1 MKNQQKTDVSR
12 MQTNR
17 VLNALTTPQRK
28 VYLSISDVV
37 GYMSNDAFSQP
48 DAESRFFG
56 RQAGQIDAP
65 GWDSF
70 VENTDGDGV
79 YAGCKVRL
87 TGAQEKELFL
97 RYNYARYRLAELTEL
112 QLAKPLVTR
121 AREMAQWMTRV
132 LELRA
137 TLTAANLPLVIA
149 MAKRSRVP
157 NVDFGDLISEG
168 NMALLRAIDK
178 FDADRGFKF
187 STYGCRA
194 ILKGFNRMA
203 TKMGKYRSRFPLGWD
218 PALEKSDYDVKR
230 HEMEMADSVDSLRIA
245 LDRNDARLS
254 DTERTVVAERFALN
268 GQDKKATLAQVG
280 EKMGLTNERIRQIQK
295 AALAKLR
302 STLRDQYQVA

>member
-1 MKNQQKTDVSR
+1 MKNQQNNDVSR
-12 MQTNR
+12 MHTRR
-17 VLNALTTPQRK
+17 VLNALTSCQRK
-28 VYLSISDVV
+28 VYLSISDVA
-37 GYMSNDAFSQP
+37 GYMPNDAFFQP
-48 DAESRFFG
+48 DSESRFFG
-56 RQAGQIDAP
+56 NDASQIDTP

-70 VENTDGDGV
+70 VQDTDGDGV
-79 YAGCKVRL
+79 FAGCKVRL
-87 TGAQEKELFL
+87 TGAQEKELFF

-112 QLAKPLVTR
+112 QLAKPLLTR
-121 AREMAQWMTRV
+121 AREMVRWMTRV

-137 TLTAANLPLVIA
+137 TLTTANLPLVIA

-157 NVDFGDLISEG
+157 NVDFGDLVSEG

-203 TKMGKYRSRFPLGWD
+203 TKMGKYRSRFPVEWD

-245 LDRNDARLS
+245 LDQNDARLS
-254 DTERTVVAERFALN
+254 DTERMVVAERFALN
-268 GQDKKATLAQVG
+268 GQEKKSTLAQVG

-295 AALAKLR
+295 GALAKLR

>member
-1 MKNQQKTDVSR
+1 MKNQQKQDVSR

-17 VLNALTTPQRK
+17 VLGALTASQQK
-28 VYLSISDVV
+28 VYLAISEVV
-37 GYMSNDAFSQP
+37 GYMPNDAFSQP

-56 RQAGQIDAP
+56 VGADAIDAP

-79 YAGCKVRL
+79 FAGCKVRL
-87 TGAQEKELFL
+87 TGAQERELFL

-112 QLAKPLVTR
+112 QLDKPLITR
-121 AREMAQWMTRV
+121 AREMVQWMARV

-157 NVDFGDLISEG
+157 NVDFGDLVSEG

-194 ILKGFNRMA
+194 ILKGSSRCRPRRRPSPRRPHRP
-203 TKMGKYRSRFPLGWD
+203 GPGSGRSQDQWAAFHRAFVG
-218 PALEKSDYDVKR
+218 
-230 HEMEMADSVDSLRIA
+230 LR
-245 LDRNDARLS
+245 
-254 DTERTVVAERFALN
+254 
-268 GQDKKATLAQVG
+268 
-280 EKMGLTNERIRQIQK
+280 
-295 AALAKLR
+295 
-302 STLRDQYQVA
+302 

>member
-1 MKNQQKTDVSR
+1 MKNQQKNDVSR

-37 GYMSNDAFSQP
+37 GYMSNDAFFQP
-48 DAESRFFG
+48 DAESGFFG
-56 RQAGQIDAP
+56 SQAGQIDAP

-70 VENTDGDGV
+70 VEDAGGDGV

-87 TGAQEKELFL
+87 TGAQERELFL

-121 AREMAQWMTRV
+121 AREMVQWMARV

-157 NVDFGDLISEG
+157 NVDFGDLVSEG

-187 STYGCRA
+187 ST
-194 ILKGFNRMA
+194 
-203 TKMGKYRSRFPLGWD
+203 
-218 PALEKSDYDVKR
+218 
-230 HEMEMADSVDSLRIA
+230 
-245 LDRNDARLS
+245 
-254 DTERTVVAERFALN
+254 
-268 GQDKKATLAQVG
+268 
-280 EKMGLTNERIRQIQK
+280 
-295 AALAKLR
+295 
-302 STLRDQYQVA
+302 

>member
-254 DTERTVVAERFALN
+254 DTERMVLAERFALN
-268 GQDKKATLAQVG
+268 GQEKKSTLAQVG

>member
-1 MKNQQKTDVSR
+1 MKNQQTNDVSR
-12 MQTNR
+12 MHTNR
-17 VLNALTTPQRK
+17 VMNALTSCQRK
-28 VYLSISDVV
+28 VYLSISDVA
-37 GYMSNDAFSQP
+37 GYMPNDAFFQP

-56 RQAGQIDAP
+56 NDASQIDTP

-70 VENTDGDGV
+70 VPDTDSDGV
-79 YAGCKVRL
+79 FAGCKVRL
-87 TGAQEKELFL
+87 TGAQERELFF
-97 RYNYARYRLAELTEL
+97 RYNFARYRLAELTEL
-112 QLAKPLVTR
+112 QLAKPLLTR
-121 AREMAQWMTRV
+121 AREMVRWMTRV

-137 TLTAANLPLVIA
+137 TLTTANLPLVIA

-157 NVDFGDLISEG
+157 NVDFGDLVSEG

-203 TKMGKYRSRFPLGWD
+203 TKMGKYRSRFPVEWD

-230 HEMEMADSVDSLRIA
+230 HEMEMSDSVDSLRVA

-254 DTERTVVAERFALN
+254 DTERMVVAERFALN
-268 GQDKKATLAQVG
+268 GQEKKSTLAQVG

-295 AALAKLR
+295 GALAKLR